1 MPGFGCEHAEN
12 GNHAPAARLL
22 SGVSAT
28 QRHSGSVTRH
38 RTVQL
43 VGLSVAA
50 GAVAVAV
57 ALSGVAPGTSWFE
70 GARSSPAAGDAPP
83 SITDEPLARIA
94 AVGDTGTG
102 DLAERAT
109 AQRMSVE
116 SQQIPY
122 DALVL
127 LGDMIYE
134 DGDAALVDERVTDPF
149 AALVDDGAALIP
161 VLGNHDY
168 DSGEQQQILAALGR
182 GRSWYTQRI
191 GPVRVVVLDS
201 NLIDNPE
208 QTRWLQLTLARPQPS
223 STWTVVVMHH
233 PAYSAGYHGSTASVQ
248 QAWAPLFA
256 EYDVPLVLA
265 GHDHDYQRSVLIDG
279 VTYVVSGAGA
289 KVRPTGQD
297 DFTAVSASSLH
308 FLDLLFYRDRIV
320 GRAIDQSGQLVDIFT
335 ISR

>member
-1 MPGFGCEHAEN
+1 
-12 GNHAPAARLL
+12 
-22 SGVSAT
+22 
-28 QRHSGSVTRH
+28 VTRH
-38 RTVQL
+38 RTVQF

-57 ALSGVAPGTSWFE
+57 ALSGAAPGVSWFE
-70 GARSSPAAGDAPP
+70 GARPSPVAGGTPP
-83 SITDEPLARIA
+83 SITAKPVARIA

-102 DLAERAT
+102 DLAERRT
-109 AQRMSVE
+109 AQRMATE

-127 LGDMIYE
+127 LGDLIYE
-134 DGDAALVDERVTDPF
+134 EGDAALVDNRITQPF
-149 AALVDDGAALIP
+149 ADLVDDGATLIP

-168 DSGEQQQILAALGR
+168 DSGEQQQILVALGR
-182 GRSWYTQRI
+182 ERSWYTQRI

-201 NLIDNPE
+201 NLVDDPD

-223 STWTVVVMHH
+223 ATWTVVVMHH

-248 QAWAPLFA
+248 QAWSPLFA
-256 EYDVPLVLA
+256 EYEVPLVLA

-289 KVRPTGQD
+289 KSRPTGQE
-297 DFTAVSASSLH
+297 DFTAVSASTLH
-308 FLDLLFYRDRIV
+308 FLDLLFYHDRVV
-320 GRAIDQSGQLVDIFT
+320 GRAIDQSGLLVDTFT